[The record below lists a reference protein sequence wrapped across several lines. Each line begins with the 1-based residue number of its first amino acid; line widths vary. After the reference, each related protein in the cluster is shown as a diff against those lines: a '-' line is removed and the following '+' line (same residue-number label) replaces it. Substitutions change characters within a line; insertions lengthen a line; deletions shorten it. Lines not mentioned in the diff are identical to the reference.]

1 MEMRYYFGRYTH
13 VMTSLHSG
21 SPRWSLV
28 RRTWRFV
35 GFCLW
40 ALAVLVLVVTFTP
53 LVQWWAYQYA
63 KPWMA
68 PKGDV
73 LVVLSGSEGPRGM
86 IGYDSYI
93 RSEYALLAYQD
104 NKFRTI
110 LLSGGGRERPVA
122 DSMRDFLQCQGIPA
136 TVLKAET
143 TSMSTRENALN
154 AAAGLRGEAGTV
166 VLLTSDYHMFRAYRT
181 FQKAGLNVTAD
192 PVPDVIKRA
201 GTWDGRWP
209 AFLDLVTET
218 VKIGY
223 YKTRG
228 WI

>member
-1 MEMRYYFGRYTH
+1 
-13 VMTSLHSG
+13 LI
-21 SPRWSLV
+21 
-28 RRTWRFV
+28 
-35 GFCLW
+35 
-40 ALAVLVLVVTFTP
+40 VTFTP
-53 LVQWWAYQYA
+53 VVQWWAYQYA
-63 KPWMA
+63 KPWME
-68 PKGDV
+68 PKGDI
-73 LVVLSGSEGPRGM
+73 LVVLSGSEGPNRM

-93 RSEYALLAYQD
+93 RSEYVLLAYQQ

-136 TVLKAET
+136 AVLKVET

-154 AAAGLRGEAGTV
+154 TAAALRGESGTI
-166 VLLTSDYHMFRAYRT
+166 VLLTSDYHMYRANRV
-181 FQKAGLNVTAD
+181 FKKVGLNVRAD
-192 PVPDVIKRA
+192 PVPEAIKRA
-201 GTWDGRWP
+201 GRWDGRWP
-209 AFLDLVTET
+209 AFVDLVIET